1 MAKFPDIQT
10 IVSSGLCVGC
20 GLCES
25 IAGRQRVK
33 MAISTAS
40 RMRPQEIQPVDDVC
54 MEEIRAVC
62 PGIALTGPNEDQ
74 VEGCGVL
81 HDVWGPVR
89 TMHRGWSTNDE
100 IRFPSAAGG
109 AMTGLACYL
118 LETAQVDA
126 IVHVRASQDRPMET
140 DAIVSTTA
148 EQVRSGSQSRYGPSA
163 PLVHI
168 MQLLEQ
174 GTRMAV
180 LAKPCDVAAIRNLAK
195 TDSRVDSQI
204 PYLITFFCGGVPSI
218 ETAKKVANYH
228 GVSPEEVAVF
238 RWRGNGWPGPT
249 HVETH
254 EGREYDLTYRKVWRS
269 DDVPWKY
276 DVQFRCKICPDAIGE
291 LGDVACPDAWEIE
304 DGEPIHREAEGANLF
319 IARTE
324 RGEALVE
331 AAARAGAIHLEP
343 FAVSQLD
350 VMHPDHHP
358 RKLGNPARLEG
369 LAMEGEPVPHFN
381 DFRAEE
387 MVERAGEERHRMAR
401 EGTRQRVRQA
411 RNREP
416 LT

>member
-1 MAKFPDIQT
+1 MPEARDLET
-10 IVSSGLCVGC
+10 IVRHGLCAGC

-25 IAGRQRVK
+25 LAGADRVEMRLTSIGQLRPRQK
-33 MAISTAS
+33 TELDEATEDAILAT
-40 RMRPQEIQPVDDVC
+40 
-54 MEEIRAVC
+54 C
-62 PGIALTGPNEDQ
+62 PGVRVTGPPPEQ
-74 VEGCGVL
+74 VGEGGVF
-81 HDVWGPVR
+81 DPVWGPIR
-89 TMHRGWSTNDE
+89 SIHRGWSTNDA
-100 IRFPSAAGG
+100 IRFESAAGG
-109 AMTGLACYL
+109 GMTALGCYL
-118 LETAQVDA
+118 LETGKVDA
-126 IVHVRASQDRPMET
+126 ILHVSASRDDPTLT
-140 DAIVSTTA
+140 DAVVSTTP
-148 EQVRSGSQSRYGPSA
+148 EEVRGGAQSRYGPSS
-163 PLVHI
+163 PLRHVHR
-168 MQLLEQ
+168 LLNA
-174 GTRMAV
+174 GTRFAL
-180 LAKPCDVAAIRNLAK
+180 LAKPCDVAAVRNLEKIDA
-195 TDSRVDSQI
+195 RVEEQI
-204 PYLITFFCGGVPSI
+204 PFLITIFCGGLPSAHTPLKI
-218 ETAKKVANYH
+218 AGYH
-228 GVSPEEVAVF
+228 GVSAEEIRVF
-238 RWRGNGWPGPT
+238 RWRGLGWPGPT
-249 HVETH
+249 HVESNSGKT
-254 EGREYDLTYRKVWRS
+254 YDLSYDEAWSTGKPWTY
-269 DDVPWKY
+269 DM
-276 DVQFRCKICPDAIGE
+276 QFRCKICPDAIGE

-304 DGEPIHREAEGANLF
+304 DGEPIHREADGANLF